1 MHQRAMKSTVPSEQP
16 KPSVAHMRELTL
28 RGCEVA
34 RLAAVSAAEA
44 IAGGSAEAVQKVRG
58 YEEELDALDRQ
69 INEGVTVGL
78 AEVPENAAREL
89 LSCLKFVLEL
99 ERVGDLLLNVANRAQ
114 AVANRIAPDDAADLK
129 HMSGLLEGM
138 LSDALVAFRDRDLQR
153 AVAILRADAEMDRLR
168 NLLFVR
174 HIDNPEHEPRREG
187 FHLVFM
193 TQTLERAGD
202 HAKNM
207 AEEVCHLV
215 TGRSVRHLLR
225 AADKPFEEM
234 FVDWMRRQN
243 AKR

>member
-1 MHQRAMKSTVPSEQP
+1 MKSEAAEEKG
-16 KPSVAHMRELTL
+16 KPSVPHMRELTL

-34 RLAAVSAAEA
+34 RLAASATALA
-44 IAGGSAEAVQKVRG
+44 LATGAPQALQTVRG
-58 YEEELDALDRQ
+58 YEEELDSLDRQ
-69 INEGVTVGL
+69 INEGVTAGI
-78 AEVPENAAREL
+78 AEVPETDAREL
-89 LSCLKFVLEL
+89 LTCLKFILEL
-99 ERVGDLLLNVANRAQ
+99 ERVGDLLLNFANRAQ
-114 AVANRIAPDDAADLK
+114 TVAPRVAEQDTADLR
-129 HMSGLLEGM
+129 HMTALLEEM
-138 LSDALVAFRDRDLQR
+138 LSDALIAFRDRDLQR
-153 AVAILRADAEMDRLR
+153 AIAILRADAEMDRVR

-174 HIDNPEHEPRREG
+174 HIDNPERARRQES

-215 TGRSVRHLLR
+215 TGRSVRHLIR
-225 AADKPFEEM
+225 AADKPVEQM